1 LGLSKDSFDFS
12 QDPIVNFKELYDLA
26 HKSGVPDPTAMSI
39 ATVGSS
45 NKPSSRIVLLKDVEA
60 GGFVFYTNYNSTKAQ
75 DISYNP
81 NVELL
86 FYWQHLYV
94 QVRIAGTAAKTSRES
109 SEKYFATRPRM
120 SQLGAWASQ
129 QSEFISGYDVLEKS
143 MNKYYDEFRDKVIPC
158 PPHWGGFRVE
168 PELIEFW
175 FGMEGRLH
183 FRYIYEKS
191 GANWVRAMKSP

>member
-1 LGLSKDSFDFS
+1 LVSSKDSFDFT
-12 QDPIVNFKELYDLA
+12 QDPVKNFQELYDLA
-26 HKSGVPDPTAMSI
+26 HKLGVPDPTAMSI
-39 ATVGSS
+39 STVSEIK
-45 NKPSSRIVLLKDVEA
+45 KPSSRIVLLKDIED
-60 GGFVFYTNYNSTKAQ
+60 GGFVFYTNYNSSKAQ
-75 DISYNP
+75 DIAKNP

-86 FYWQHLYV
+86 FYWQQLYV
-94 QVRIAGTAAKTSRES
+94 QVRISGVATKTSRAN

-129 QSEFISGYDVLEKS
+129 QSSFIENYEVLEKS
-143 MNKYYDEFRDKVIPC
+143 MNTYYDQFRDKEIPC

-168 PELIEFW
+168 PEVYEFW

-191 GANWVRAMKSP
+191 GANWIRAMKSP

>member
-1 LGLSKDSFDFS
+1 MVSSKDSFDFT
-12 QDPIVNFKELYDLA
+12 QDPVKNFQELYDLA
-26 HKSGVPDPTAMSI
+26 HKLGVPDPTAMSI
-39 ATVGSS
+39 STVSE
-45 NKPSSRIVLLKDVEA
+45 NKRPSSRIVLLKDIED

-75 DISYNP
+75 DIAKNP

-86 FYWQHLYV
+86 FYWQQLYV
-94 QVRIAGTAAKTSRES
+94 QVRISGVATKTSRAN

-129 QSEFISGYDVLEKS
+129 QSSFIESYEVLEKS
-143 MNKYYDEFRDKVIPC
+143 MNTYYDQFRDQVIPC

-168 PELIEFW
+168 PEVYEFW

-191 GANWVRAMKSP
+191 GANWIRAMKSP